1 MSEPTYLASVRRLE
15 SRITAAIEPLRR
27 EMRLMG
33 WPAEHR
39 TVVWE
44 AVARRAMELA
54 VEAEKEK
61 TDAVV

>member
-1 MSEPTYLASVRRLE
+1 MSEPAHLAVAARVQ

-27 EMRLMG
+27 EMRIMG

-61 TDAVV
+61 SDAG